1 MSPTWSAPK
10 RQRGIAVVTA
20 ILIAALVASLAFALT
35 ARERQWLNQMA
46 NRNDLSAAQA
56 SAFAAVDLARL
67 TLRDDMRSSQLD
79 HLLETWTVPVPP
91 MDVDE
96 GKVGGRLIELQGR
109 FNLFNLQSVGK
120 VDERAL
126 AALQRLLAT
135 RGLPT
140 AWAEKIAA
148 VVTAQALQI
157 ELQASRTTSKARLK
171 LLPLANLAEL
181 SALTG
186 IDAGKLAT
194 LETLVA
200 ILPEATAVNVNF
212 ASPEVLM
219 AVTPGLAAGEAEQLV
234 SRRASAYFKNVGD
247 FTAALPERLRTTA
260 VSSAYT
266 VESQYFLFEAQS
278 WSGRA
283 QVRLQALLYRQRN
296 KMPEIV
302 WLRRN

>member
-1 MSPTWSAPK
+1 MSLPSSSPR

-35 ARERQWLNQMA
+35 ARERQWLNQMQ
-46 NRNDLSAAQA
+46 NRTDLSAAQA
-56 SAFAAVDLARL
+56 TAFAAVDLARL
-67 TLRDDMRSSQLD
+67 TLRDDMRNSQLD
-79 HLLETWTVPVPP
+79 HLLEAWTVPVPP
-91 MDVDE
+91 IDVDE
-96 GKVGGRLIELQGR
+96 GKVGGRLSELQGR
-109 FNLFNLQSVGK
+109 FNLFNLQSAGK
-120 VDERAL
+120 VDERSL
-126 AALQRLLAT
+126 VVMQRLLAA

-140 AWAEKIAA
+140 EWAGKIALA
-148 VVTAQALQI
+148 VASQAALI
-157 ELQASRTTSKARLK
+157 ESSKSRNR

-186 IDAGKLAT
+186 IDAAKLAA
-194 LETLVA
+194 LESLVV
-200 ILPEATAVNVNF
+200 ILPEASSVNVNF

-234 SRRASAYFKNVGD
+234 SRRASAYFKSVGD

-260 VSSAYT
+260 VASAYT

-278 WSGRA
+278 WFGRA

-302 WLRRN
+302 WQRRV

>member
-1 MSPTWSAPK
+1 MSQPSSSPQ

-35 ARERQWLNQMA
+35 ARERQWLNQME

-56 SAFAAVDLARL
+56 TAFAAVDLARL
-67 TLRDDMRSSQLD
+67 TLRDDMRNSQLD
-79 HLLETWTVPVPP
+79 HLLEAWTVPVPP
-91 MDVDE
+91 INVDE

-109 FNLFNLQSVGK
+109 FNLFNLQRVGK
-120 VDERAL
+120 VDESAVVV
-126 AALQRLLAT
+126 LQRLLAT
-135 RGLPT
+135 RSLPT
-140 AWAEKIAA
+140 EWAAKIALA
-148 VVTAQALQI
+148 VASQAALI
-157 ELQASRTTSKARLK
+157 DSSKNRNK
-171 LLPLANLAEL
+171 LLPLVNLAEL
-181 SALTG
+181 SSLTG
-186 IDAGKLAT
+186 IDAGKLAA
-194 LETLVA
+194 LETLVV
-200 ILPEATAVNVNF
+200 ILPEASAVNVNF

-234 SRRASAYFKNVGD
+234 SRRASAYFKSVAE

-278 WSGRA
+278 WFGRA

-302 WLRRN
+302 WLRRG

>member
-1 MSPTWSAPK
+1 MSQPSSSPQ

-35 ARERQWLNQMA
+35 ARERQWLNQME

-56 SAFAAVDLARL
+56 TAFAAVDLARL
-67 TLRDDMRSSQLD
+67 TLRDDMRNSQLD
-79 HLLETWTVPVPP
+79 HLLEAWTVPVPP
-91 MDVDE
+91 INVDE

-109 FNLFNLQSVGK
+109 FNLFNLQRVGK
-120 VDERAL
+120 VDESAVVV
-126 AALQRLLAT
+126 LQRLLAT
-135 RGLPT
+135 RRLPT
-140 AWAEKIAA
+140 EWAAKIALA
-148 VVTAQALQI
+148 VASQAALI
-157 ELQASRTTSKARLK
+157 DSSKNRNK
-171 LLPLANLAEL
+171 LLPLVNLAEL
-181 SALTG
+181 SSLTG
-186 IDAGKLAT
+186 IDAGKLAA
-194 LETLVA
+194 LETLVV
-200 ILPEATAVNVNF
+200 ILPEASAVNVNF

-234 SRRASAYFKNVGD
+234 SRRASAYFKSVAE

-278 WSGRA
+278 WFGRA

-296 KMPEIV
+296 RMPEIV
-302 WLRRN
+302 WLRRG

>member
-1 MSPTWSAPK
+1 MSLTLSSPQ

-35 ARERQWLNQMA
+35 ARERQWLNQME

-56 SAFAAVDLARL
+56 TAFAAVDLARL

-79 HLLETWTVPVPP
+79 HLLEAWTVPVPP
-91 MDVDE
+91 INVDE
-96 GKVGGRLIELQGR
+96 GKVSGRLIELQGR
-109 FNLFNLQSVGK
+109 FNLFNLQRVGQ
-120 VDERAL
+120 VDESAVVV
-126 AALQRLLAT
+126 LQRLLAT
-135 RGLPT
+135 RSLPT
-140 AWAEKIAA
+140 EWAGKIAQA
-148 VVTAQALQI
+148 VASQAALI
-157 ELQASRTTSKARLK
+157 ESSKNRNK

-181 SALTG
+181 SSLTG
-186 IDAGKLAT
+186 IDAGKLTA
-194 LETLVA
+194 LDTLVV
-200 ILPEATAVNVNF
+200 ILPEASAVNVNF
-212 ASPEVLM
+212 APPEVLM

-234 SRRASAYFKNVGD
+234 SRRASAYFRSVAE

-278 WSGRA
+278 WFGRA
-283 QVRLQALLYRQRN
+283 QVRLLALLYRQRN

-302 WLRRN
+302 WLRRG

>member
-1 MSPTWSAPK
+1 MSQPSSSPQ

-35 ARERQWLNQMA
+35 ARERQWLNQME

-56 SAFAAVDLARL
+56 TAFAAVDLARL
-67 TLRDDMRSSQLD
+67 TLRDDMRNSQHD
-79 HLLETWTVPVPP
+79 HLLEAWTVPVPP
-91 MDVDE
+91 INVDE

-109 FNLFNLQSVGK
+109 FNLFNLQRVGK
-120 VDERAL
+120 VDESAVVV
-126 AALQRLLAT
+126 LQRLLAT
-135 RGLPT
+135 RSLPT
-140 AWAEKIAA
+140 EWAAKIALA
-148 VVTAQALQI
+148 VASQAALI
-157 ELQASRTTSKARLK
+157 DSSKNRNK
-171 LLPLANLAEL
+171 LLPLVNLAEL
-181 SALTG
+181 SSLTG
-186 IDAGKLAT
+186 IDAGKLAA
-194 LETLVA
+194 LETLVV
-200 ILPEATAVNVNF
+200 ILPEASAVNVNF

-234 SRRASAYFKNVGD
+234 SRRASAYFKSVAE

-278 WSGRA
+278 WFGRA

-302 WLRRN
+302 WLRRG

>member
-1 MSPTWSAPK
+1 MRSFCSAPQ

-20 ILIAALVASLAFALT
+20 ILVAALVASLAFALT
-35 ARERQWLNQMA
+35 ARERQWLNQMG

-56 SAFAAVDLARL
+56 NAFAAVDLARL
-67 TLRDDMRSSQLD
+67 TLRDDMRSSQAD
-79 HLLETWTVPVPP
+79 HLLEAWTVPVPP
-91 MDVDE
+91 IDIDE
-96 GKVGGRLIELQGR
+96 GKVGGRLSELQGR
-109 FNLFNLQSVGK
+109 FNLFTLQSVGK

-126 AALQRLLAT
+126 AALQRLLAA

-148 VVTAQALQI
+148 AMTAQALQI
-157 ELQASRTTSKARLK
+157 ELQASRTASKTRHK
-171 LLPLANLAEL
+171 LLPIANLAEL
-181 SALTG
+181 AALTG
-186 IDAGKLAT
+186 IDAAKLAA
-194 LETLVA
+194 LETLVV
-200 ILPEATAVNVNF
+200 ILPEASAVNVNF

-219 AVTPGLAAGEAEQLV
+219 AVTPGLNTTEAEQLV
-234 SRRASAYFKNVGD
+234 SRRASAYFKSVAE

-278 WSGRA
+278 WFGRA
-283 QVRLQALLYRQRN
+283 QVRLLALLYRQRN

-302 WLRRN
+302 WVRRG

>member
-1 MSPTWSAPK
+1 MSQPSSSPQ

-35 ARERQWLNQMA
+35 ARERQWLNQME

-56 SAFAAVDLARL
+56 TAFAAVDLARL
-67 TLRDDMRSSQLD
+67 TLRDDMRNSQLD
-79 HLLETWTVPVPP
+79 HLLEAWTVPVPP
-91 MDVDE
+91 INVDE

-109 FNLFNLQSVGK
+109 FNLFNLQRVGK
-120 VDERAL
+120 VDESAVVV
-126 AALQRLLAT
+126 LQRLLAT
-135 RGLPT
+135 RSLPT
-140 AWAEKIAA
+140 EWAAKIALA
-148 VVTAQALQI
+148 VASQAALI
-157 ELQASRTTSKARLK
+157 DSSKNRNK
-171 LLPLANLAEL
+171 LLPLVNLAEL
-181 SALTG
+181 SSLTG
-186 IDAGKLAT
+186 IDAGKLAA
-194 LETLVA
+194 LETLVV
-200 ILPEATAVNVNF
+200 ILPEASAVNVNF

-234 SRRASAYFKNVGD
+234 SRRASAYFKSVAE

-278 WSGRA
+278 WFGRA

-296 KMPEIV
+296 RMPEIV
-302 WLRRN
+302 WLRRG

>member
-1 MSPTWSAPK
+1 MSQPSSSPQ

-35 ARERQWLNQMA
+35 ARERQWLNQME

-56 SAFAAVDLARL
+56 TAFAAVDLARL
-67 TLRDDMRSSQLD
+67 TLRDDMRNSQLD
-79 HLLETWTVPVPP
+79 HLLEAWTVPVPP
-91 MDVDE
+91 INVDE

-109 FNLFNLQSVGK
+109 FNLFNLQRVGK
-120 VDERAL
+120 VDESAVVV
-126 AALQRLLAT
+126 LQRLLAT
-135 RGLPT
+135 RSLPT
-140 AWAEKIAA
+140 EWAAKIALA
-148 VVTAQALQI
+148 VASQAALI
-157 ELQASRTTSKARLK
+157 DSSKNRNK
-171 LLPLANLAEL
+171 LLPLVNLAEL
-181 SALTG
+181 SSLTG
-186 IDAGKLAT
+186 IDAGKLAA
-194 LETLVA
+194 LETLVV
-200 ILPEATAVNVNF
+200 ILPEASAVNVNF

-234 SRRASAYFKNVGD
+234 SRRASAYFKSVAE

-260 VSSAYT
+260 LSSAYT

-278 WSGRA
+278 WFGRA

-302 WLRRN
+302 WLRRG